1 MNLNLR
7 IKNAEM
13 HELLRRHIERRLR
26 FALGRFGDRVG
37 QVSTTVHGAEGR
49 SGESRFQIRVEI
61 LPFGSFA
68 IEERGQDLFS
78 AIDRAA
84 GRIGHRIGRELD
96 RERQTRM
103 TRESIRMQAA

>member
-7 IKNAEM
+7 VKNAEM

-26 FALGRFGDRVG
+26 FALGRYGDRVG
-37 QVSTTVHGAEGR
+37 AVTASVHGAVGR
-49 SGESRFQIRVEI
+49 SGESRCQIRVEM

-68 IEERGQDLFS
+68 IEERGQDLFA

-84 GRIGHRIGRELD
+84 GRVGHRFGRELD
-96 RERQTRM
+96 RVRQTRM
-103 TRESIRMQAA
+103 TRESIRLQAA